1 MDPAVGDLLRQTQP
15 ITIRA
20 PPRLRSGEFPA
31 HVADSL
37 YFRRRCL
44 RRVGYLLPYPLLD
57 RFGADRPDLD
67 PRDHLRRPRRR
78 QREQGTVVP
87 LPGEYPA
94 AEIIRPKDR
103 KSTRLNSSHVS
114 SSYAVFC
121 LTIKTLIQRT

>member
-1 MDPAVGDLLRQTQP
+1 MDPAVGDLLRQAQP

-67 PRDHLRRPRRR
+67 PRDHLRRLRRR

-87 LPGEYPA
+87 LPGEYPSV
-94 AEIIRPKDR
+94 EIV
-103 KSTRLNSSHVS
+103 RLNRLGAPHRPQKAVQVITELYHVL
-114 SSYAVFC
+114 YTPEC
-121 LTIKTLIQRT
+121 

>member
-1 MDPAVGDLLRQTQP
+1 
-15 ITIRA
+15 
-20 PPRLRSGEFPA
+20 
-31 HVADSL
+31 DSL

-94 AEIIRPKDR
+94 AEIIRPNRPGAPPRPQKEEHVLPELSR
-103 KSTRLNSSHVS
+103 GPVRAGRSTGQPSQIGRASCRERA
-114 SSYAVFC
+114 AVEAGGRFVEEN
-121 LTIKTLIQRT
+121 REE